1 MNRKFQSALSAAIAV
16 AMAGTAAAHDRWYDW
31 RDNPPDASGPYMG
44 FSLGRMN
51 YSEDG
56 LDSITP
62 LTGQFIVGAP
72 LSRNLALEARLGTG
86 LGRSSTDG
94 YGVEARALYGGYV
107 KGLLPLSPA
116 VSLYGLAGVQGVN
129 LRRNFG
135 AYETHDAGLAF
146 GFGADFGLGGGMH
159 VSIEWQRL
167 ASGNNLG
174 YDYDVD
180 QAALAMTWRF

>member
-1 MNRKFQSALSAAIAV
+1 MNRKFQAAVAAACALAIA
-16 AMAGTAAAHDRWYDW
+16 ASASARDRWYDW
-31 RDNPPDASGPYMG
+31 RGGASEAEGPYMG
-44 FSLGRMN
+44 FSLGRMD

-62 LTGQFIVGAP
+62 TTGQFIVGAP
-72 LSRNLALEARLGTG
+72 INRNLALEARLGTG

-94 YGVEARALYGGYV
+94 YGVEARTMYGGYL

-116 VSLYGLAGVQGVN
+116 VSLYGLAGLQGLN

-135 AYETHDAGLAF
+135 EGSSHDAGLAF
-146 GFGADFGLGGGMH
+146 GLGADFGLGDGMH
-159 VSIEWQRL
+159 VSLEWQRL
-167 ASGNNLG
+167 ASGSNFG

-180 QAALAMTWRF
+180 QAAMAVTWRF